1 MRACTA
7 PRRWGAT
14 GWPVKAEPA
23 RGTSGAAATPNTMA
37 QTTPFVARRRCLAT
51 LVGGAATLA
60 WPSLALA
67 GLPAMTEGPFYP
79 SADWRARELD
89 WDADLTRVNRTIGG
103 TAPRAAGEW
112 LDLGG
117 SVVDAKGRAVDG
129 AEIEIWQ
136 CDVHGS
142 YRHPRGAGER
152 VDAAF
157 QGFGSTRSDA
167 QGLYR
172 FRTIKPVRYPGRA
185 PHIHVRLRH
194 ASFGELTSQLF
205 VAGEAGNAR
214 DFIYGSLSAADRAL
228 VDMSLQ
234 RAPANAEVAWRAQ
247 RSLVVGR

>member
-1 MRACTA
+1 MTPTPTRN
-7 PRRWGAT
+7 
-14 GWPVKAEPA
+14 PA
-23 RGTSGAAATPNTMA
+23 RR
-37 QTTPFVARRRCLAT
+37 QCLKA
-51 LVGGAATLA
+51 LAGGAATLA
-60 WPSLALA
+60 LPSLAFA
-67 GLPAMTEGPFYP
+67 ALPAMTEGPFYP
-79 SADWRARELD
+79 SPSWRARELD
-89 WDADLTRVNRTIGG
+89 WDADLTRVNRAKAGD
-103 TAPRAAGEW
+103 APRAAGEW

-142 YRHPRGAGER
+142 YRHPRGAGNQ

-157 QGFGSTRSDA
+157 QGFGATRSDA

-172 FRTIKPVRYPGRA
+172 FRTIRPVVYPGRA

-205 VAGEAGNAR
+205 VAGEAANPR
-214 DFIYGSLSAADRAL
+214 DFIYNSLSAAERAL
-228 VDMSLQ
+228 VDMPLQ
-234 RAPANAEVAWRAQ
+234 RAPAGSPVVWLAQ

>member
-1 MRACTA
+1 MTHSTRLVV
-7 PRRWGAT
+7 RRQCLT
-14 GWPVKAEPA
+14 TLV
-23 RGTSGAAATPNTMA
+23 TGAAS
-37 QTTPFVARRRCLAT
+37 LA
-51 LVGGAATLA
+51 L
-60 WPSLALA
+60 PSLALA

-79 SADWRARELD
+79 SAEWRARELD
-89 WDADLTRVNRTIGG
+89 WDADLTRVNRAAASN
-103 TAPRAAGEW
+103 APRAAGEW

-152 VDAAF
+152 IDAAF

-205 VAGEAGNAR
+205 IAGEAANSG
-214 DFIYGSLSAADRAL
+214 DFIYSSLSAADRAL
-228 VDMSLQ
+228 VDMPLQ
-234 RAPANAEVAWRAQ
+234 RAPANAPVAWLAQ